1 MNKLRPTFK
10 ITKAQLLSTE
20 DKDFRAILR
29 SALVIEELGR
39 SKGRKWTGVV
49 IISNDDKLF
58 APFVAKLFC
67 FCAQSVPCPAINPH
81 PQKKNLLCEPI
92 FVLVGAFVE
101 QHVRFRPATVE
112 YQRVISHKFTFRV

>member
-1 MNKLRPTFK
+1 M
-10 ITKAQLLSTE
+10 ASAVYTE

-29 SALVIEELGR
+29 SALVIEEVGH

-49 IISNDDKLF
+49 ILSNDDKLF
-58 APFVAKLFC
+58 FPFVVELF
-67 FCAQSVPCPAINPH
+67 APVPSHKFVLA
-81 PQKKNLLCEPI
+81 KNLLRQPI